1 MTSEETYEHYGW
13 MAYYNGF
20 FDEWRKEVTKEVK
33 RTLKEHEIPKERA
46 KVSEQVFEKLLLNKI
61 TNE

>member
-20 FDEWRKEVTKEVK
+20 FDEWRKEVTNEVK
-33 RTLKEHEIPKERA
+33 RTLKEYEIPKERA
-46 KVSEQVFEKLLLNKI
+46 KVSEQVFERLLLNKI

>member
-20 FDEWRKEVTKEVK
+20 FEEWRKEVTNRIKI
-33 RTLKEHEIPKERA
+33 TLKEHEIPKERA
-46 KVSEQVFEKLLLNKI
+46 NISEEVFEKLLSNKV

>member
-13 MAYYNGF
+13 MAFKNGF
-20 FDEWRKEVTKEVK
+20 FEEWRTEVTNQIRK
-33 RTLKEHEIPKERA
+33 TLKEHELTKERA
-46 KVSEQVFEKLLLNKI
+46 EVSELVFNKLLLVKL